1 MGATVTVRPGGAEWG
16 RRNRWCRQRTRSRG
30 LECRQ
35 AASSL
40 PGAGLEPSAPPARLL
55 PSAGRSQ
62 EGCTRGCPF
71 KSASL
76 RLRAAQAE
84 GPQLLR
90 RHQSRPPGPDPVAG
104 GAGES
109 GGRQV
114 WANSPFIPRLGRRG
128 PPGGP
133 AAPAGRVPT
142 GPGEGRGCGGAVPG
156 RLRLGT
162 RRVRASIL
170 AGLCDLGPVAAL
182 LCASASPAALL
193 PAQEALALGKILGR
207 FPSVWFTELV
217 GCRLRGRTES
227 DTTEATQQQ
236 QQKAGAQRAATLRDA
251 CA

>member
-1 MGATVTVRPGGAEWG
+1 MNPPHP
-16 RRNRWCRQRTRSRG
+16 
-30 LECRQ
+30 
-35 AASSL
+35 L
-40 PGAGLEPSAPPARLL
+40 PRLL

-76 RLRAAQAE
+76 RLPAAQAE

-114 WANSPFIPRLGRRG
+114 WANSPFIARLGRRR

-142 GPGEGRGCGGAVPG
+142 GPGGLGKAGAAGGAVPG

-207 FPSVWFTELV
+207 FPSVWFTEIQSRKLV

-227 DTTEATQQQ
+227 DATEATQQQ
-236 QQKAGAQRAATLRDA
+236 QHISSWITVMSWQWVL
-251 CA
+251 CNSMEL